1 MIKGTLKEKQE
12 YECYIR
18 EREYTLEPH
27 LYRLYTKTRALR
39 RLIKINAHRENREL
53 SDAEIHELNFLNLIA
68 NCGLFCLDLFQ
79 TWIWSEALPSVIASV
94 PLKTA
99 QFYVSYQNIA
109 EIFLPHNRRV
119 LVAALLKANVN
130 NSTLVNALAA
140 YDKDDATLLAKSL
153 EEIPLNDLFSQYVLV
168 NTIHEF
174 FKLWIEFDNLEDDGN
189 IDTSVFR
196 SGYQDLLDL
205 DVKDVEKN
213 DILDRITDTIH
224 KINNYPF
231 EGIDA
236 SLVKKVCIALKVM
249 YGIFEDELG
258 KTDPIVETVKKIIER
273 DIYQQIS
280 QMYVD
285 LERDQQEITE
295 FIIDVYKLIGF
306 FSGCSQ
312 EELNELDNLTLD
324 ECENENVDKR
334 RLSIHNGTRRL
345 DFPTRI
351 SRNRNMDLNVKGEIL
366 DGLFSAFGYSFE
378 NEEGRLIT
386 IDEFKYLFGGP
397 GGRPLNYK
405 TPYYWNQSEKQFAG
419 LLRLLYFGQETGID
433 EIILLV
439 DDKGKSKSSVKWS
452 ARKQGLGKRTLQPIE
467 DCIQNVVEKATGKR
481 LPAVDLTKLNKP
493 KKKFDSDNEKAET

>member
-130 NSTLVNALAA
+130 NNTLVNALAA

-258 KTDPIVETVKKIIER
+258 KTDPIVETVKKILER

-324 ECENENVDKR
+324 ECENENEDKR
-334 RLSIHNGTRRL
+334 PTLANNDTRRL
-345 DFPTRI
+345 VFPTRLDKEI
-351 SRNRNMDLNVKGEIL
+351 TQLKLYTPEKIAVLTEIYNV
-366 DGLFSAFGYSFE
+366 FGGQFE
-378 NEEGRLIT
+378 DMTSE
-386 IDEFKYLFGGP
+386 DFVYLFGASNKVP
-397 GGRPLNYK
+397 STYNP
-405 TPYYWNQSEKQFAG
+405 PYYWCGDESTLKAILKVLYIRQP
-419 LLRLLYFGQETGID
+419 RLLKQL
-433 EIILLV
+433 ILHV
-439 DDKGKSKSSVKWS
+439 SDKEKGAAGHDWGKNKDKVSY
-452 ARKQGLGKRTLQPIE
+452 R
-467 DCIQNVVEKATGKR
+467 DVEKIIIDIIHRLSGKV
-481 LPAVDLTKLNKP
+481 LKEL
-493 KKKFDSDNEKAET
+493 